1 MSFADFSEAIFTR
14 TSRKNTLGPVM
25 RKSSALV
32 IHRCLLD
39 CTGVVG
45 KRFPPKEAA
54 CSQYQSGIHSL
65 TRCPPHTGAGLVSE
79 PPMGLH
85 RQLREAPQHWGP
97 PHRKTT
103 TLQALPSLFK
113 PQQLPSLPA
122 TTFLVFFFFLL
133 RQKTPK
139 ESNLR
144 KKSFFQLP
152 IPGDNPL
159 YWGSPGSRNCDDKHM
174 PCL

>member
-25 RKSSALV
+25 RKGSALL

-45 KRFPPKEAA
+45 KRFSPKEAA
-54 CSQYQSGIHSL
+54 CPQYQSGIHSL
-65 TRCPPHTGAGLVSE
+65 TRCPPQMGAGLVSE

-97 PHRKTT
+97 PHRNTT
-103 TLQALPSLFK
+103 TLRALPSLFK

-122 TTFLVFFFFLL
+122 TTVLVFFFLA
-133 RQKTPK
+133 KTKDSQGKQLKK
-139 ESNLR
+139 E
-144 KKSFFQLP
+144 KFFSAP
-152 IPGDNPL
+152 N
-159 YWGSPGSRNCDDKHM
+159 SR
-174 PCL
+174 